1 MREEPG
7 ARKTNYLRISVTDR
21 CNLRCR
27 YCTYWRDWQKL
38 PSFDLKEPLRL
49 GLGDDLLGY
58 LFQEAKRLKAG
69 KAGFPSAHYR
79 HPGRSMVSI
88 GG

>member
-1 MREEPG
+1 M
-7 ARKTNYLRISVTDR
+7 
-21 CNLRCR
+21 
-27 YCTYWRDWQKL
+27 
-38 PSFDLKEPLRL
+38 RL

-58 LFQEAKRLKAG
+58 LFQEAVELKAG
-69 KAGFPSAHYR
+69 KARFSLAHSH